1 MGALIA
7 SLRRLVMVMVGFRV
21 DLPAL
26 AAFDDDAM
34 GVVRGHINHELG
46 LARPAAIGLVPA
58 AFANGRSRRVFKHVG
73 TGCSFRRNQDHVELG
88 HRVGLVRNGVNLIAQ
103 TAQSAHKRQS
113 LMLTGCAA

>member
-7 SLRRLVMVMVGFRV
+7 SLRSLMMMVVRFRV

-34 GVVRGHINHELG
+34 GVVMGDVDHQFG
-46 LARPAAIGLVPA
+46 LARPAAIRFIPT
-58 AFANGRSRRVFKHVG
+58 AFAHRRSGRVFKHVG
-73 TGCSFRRNQDHVELG
+73 AGCSFRRNQDHVELG
-88 HRVGLVRNGVNLIAQ
+88 HRVGLVRKRVNLIAQ
-103 TAQSAHKRQS
+103 TAQSAQKRQS